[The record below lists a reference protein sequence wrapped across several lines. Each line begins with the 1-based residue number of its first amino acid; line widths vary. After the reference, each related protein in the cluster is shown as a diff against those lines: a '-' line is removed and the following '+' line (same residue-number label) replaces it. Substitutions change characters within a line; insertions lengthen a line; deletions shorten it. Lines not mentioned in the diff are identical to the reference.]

1 MGPFTGRV
9 IAPEHVDICKNN
21 NLMWEVFNEDGTVRY
36 FIDASQEDHRSWMTY
51 IKCARNEQEQN
62 LEVVQIGTSIFY
74 KAIEMI
80 PPDQELLVWYGN
92 SHNTFL
98 GIPGVP
104 GLEEEQKKNKHGL
117 PPGGLR
123 DRHRG
128 PHALRHLPPR
138 LQLAQ
143 QPALAHAY
151 PHAGQAL
158 RVPLLQ
164 PPLQP
169 VFHAAQP
176 RAPAHGRASLQVPGV
191 PERLLAAGRPA
202 RAPEECAPPAAQ
214 HRAPGALARAPR
226 APRPRAR
233 ARRRRR
239 CGRRGAPPAGHGA
252 VSAAH
257 ALHAHAPPRRRC
269 DGPDPPRRA
278 PSRRRLPGTHSRSVS
293 QKTTPR
299 GDVPFCPG
307 HPAGVAAALFSL
319 LGSRSPCPVPISECP
334 SCRAASLRGHLSSRR
349 QERGDRRSPKRAE

>member
-1 MGPFTGRV
+1 
-9 IAPEHVDICKNN
+9 
-21 NLMWEVFNEDGTVRY
+21 
-36 FIDASQEDHRSWMTY
+36 MTY

-117 PPGGLR
+117 PPYGLG

-128 PHALRHLPPR
+128 PHALRHLPPW

-143 QPALAHAY
+143 QPALAHAH
-151 PHAGQAL
+151 PHAGQAF

-164 PPLQP
+164 PPLQS
-169 VFHAAQP
+169 VVHAAQP
-176 RAPAHGRASLQVPGV
+176 RASTHGRAPLQVPGV

-202 RAPEECAPPAAQ
+202 CAPEERAPPAAQ
-214 HRAPGALARAPR
+214 RRAAGSLARTARAPR
-226 APRPRAR
+226 ARAC

-239 CGRRGAPPAGHGA
+239 RCSCRGASPAGYGA

-257 ALHAHAPPRRRC
+257 APHAHAPTCPRC
-269 DGPDPPRRA
+269 GGPDPSVAHRRGVGYPEPTSDPPPRRGRCQGA
-278 PSRRRLPGTHSRSVS
+278 TSSLPR
-293 QKTTPR
+293 P
-299 GDVPFCPG
+299 PG
-307 HPAGVAAALFSL
+307 WCG
-319 LGSRSPCPVPISECP
+319 CPVTSAWEQVPTPSSFPESS
-334 SCRAASLRGHLSSRR
+334 SCRAAPPREHLS
-349 QERGDRRSPKRAE
+349 RG